1 MTKIIFLDIDGVLN
15 CEFSEAYMKHPF
27 YEKVKYVGIDEDKLQ
42 NLKYIVDKTNAIIY
56 LTSTWK
62 EHWYKT
68 RKNLQDNF
76 GNEIDKRFNA
86 IGLTVTNR
94 TYDSFKSGRGEG
106 INHVLTTFDKVIDGW
121 VILDDEFFPDFNEY
135 NLTNH
140 FVQTSWYGDG
150 LTKEKA
156 DLAIRVLNNEIQM
169 ENLQGY
175 DDWSNHHGKK

>member
-15 CEFSEAYMKHPF
+15 CESSEAYMKHPF

-76 GNEIDKRFNA
+76 GNEIDKRFA
-86 IGLTVTNR
+86 AVGLKVIDK
-94 TYDSFKSGRGEG
+94 TYESFSRFRGEG
-106 INHVLTTFDKVIDGW
+106 IHKVLSELHPDAW
-121 VILDDEFFPDFNEY
+121 VILDDEIYPDFPDYAEEIFPH
-135 NLTNH
+135 LI
-140 FVQTSWYGDG
+140 QTLWYGDG
-150 LTKEKA
+150 LTADKA
-156 DLAIRVLNNEIQM
+156 ELAIQVLNGEAIM
-169 ENLQGY
+169 GDKRY
-175 DDWSNHHGKK
+175 SISTNHHGKE